1 MVCHIARARK
11 PRIAEPHEPTAE
23 PSTLETVGE
32 GKSGGFG
39 RRTFVAIVFLIT
51 TFVVAQS
58 VVHLVVVLWLDRVGT
73 VVDLDRSN
81 GLPDIVSTLALGLGA
96 VGAGFL
102 AHQERG
108 GGRQVAAGGLA
119 VLLALATVAD
129 LRHDG
134 AHPSSPYGPYVIGVV
149 ATAGLLVLLV
159 GAASGSRARITFAV
173 AGLALAFSFF
183 VAGLH
188 RADGWFERERGD
200 LVDECQ
206 IVAKEG
212 LELLGWSLVA
222 LGLWEEALRRR
233 KVASRFSPTRA
244 SRAPAAS

>member
-1 MVCHIARARK
+1 M
-11 PRIAEPHEPTAE
+11 
-23 PSTLETVGE
+23 
-32 GKSGGFG
+32 
-39 RRTFVAIVFLIT
+39 VAIT
-51 TFVVAQS
+51 TLVVAQS
-58 VVHLVVVLWLDRVGT
+58 VVHFVVVLWLDRVGT

-108 GGRQVAAGGLA
+108 GQQAAAATLA
-119 VLLALATVAD
+119 VLLALATLAD

-159 GAASGSRARITFAV
+159 GAASGSRAHITFAV

-200 LVDECQ
+200 AVDECQ

>member
-1 MVCHIARARK
+1 M
-11 PRIAEPHEPTAE
+11 
-23 PSTLETVGE
+23 GE

-51 TFVVAQS
+51 AFVVAQS
-58 VVHLVVVLWLDRVGT
+58 VVHLVVVLWLDRIGT
-73 VVDLDRSN
+73 IVDLDRSN

-102 AHQERG
+102 SHWER
-108 GGRQVAAGGLA
+108 GGRQVAAGTLA
-119 VLLALATVAD
+119 VLLALAMLAD

-134 AHPSSPYGPYVIGVV
+134 AHPSSPFGPYVIAVV

-159 GAASGSRARITFAV
+159 GAASGSRAHFTFAV
-173 AGLALAFSFF
+173 ASLALASSFF

-200 LVDECQ
+200 AVDECQ

-222 LGLWEEALRRR
+222 LGLWEEAFRRR